1 MIPAKAMPRP
11 LSLLGSA
18 LILLSDKIPNTKAT
32 TSGVMVTRIGILGGE
47 VAKRD
52 KVKDNEGTNNP
63 QTREAIARRSQRSG
77 PAKFESSFEGGLGCL
92 DTGGGGIGG
101 GNEFTVEP

>member
-1 MIPAKAMPRP
+1 MKPRGIAPRIIPAKAMPRP

-52 KVKDNEGTNNP
+52 EVKDNEGTNNP
-63 QTREAIARRSQRSG
+63 QTREAIARRS
-77 PAKFESSFEGGLGCL
+77 
-92 DTGGGGIGG
+92 
-101 GNEFTVEP
+101 